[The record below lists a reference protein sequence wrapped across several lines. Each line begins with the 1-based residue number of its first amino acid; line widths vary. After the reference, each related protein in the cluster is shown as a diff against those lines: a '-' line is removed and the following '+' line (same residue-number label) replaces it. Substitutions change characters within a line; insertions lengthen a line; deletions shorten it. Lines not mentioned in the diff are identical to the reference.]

1 VDDEYMESQT
11 PSEDKISFFGKSVMI
26 RYSQPSNLKTKTGTA
41 HWSVSFVEIRKV
53 QATFS

>member
-1 VDDEYMESQT
+1 MESQT